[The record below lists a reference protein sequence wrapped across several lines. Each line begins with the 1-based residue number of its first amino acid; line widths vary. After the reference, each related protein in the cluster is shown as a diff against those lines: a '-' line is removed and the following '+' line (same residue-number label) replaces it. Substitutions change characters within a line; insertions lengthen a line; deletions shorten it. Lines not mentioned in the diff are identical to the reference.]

1 MRRCPWRPY
10 GIVLALALAAS
21 GVAACGSSNKTTTAG
36 SPATTA
42 ATTTAS
48 TSSAASAPGT
58 IPTGSVAVA
67 AGRPITRTAFDHWL
81 SIAARAQASAK
92 TPAIDPSD
100 PPAFTDCIAQI
111 RKLDPSLAKD
121 STKQLKAD
129 CSELFAALSSQVM
142 SFLITSDW
150 FEADAARRKLLP
162 SSAQLDAAYNT
173 QKRQA
178 FPTESGFEAFLAK
191 TGQTAADVRFRVLV
205 NEAGQRLLA
214 REKGTQSA
222 RNTALTN
229 EVKHLYLAGTQCEPL
244 VVMADCGNDRG

>member
-1 MRRCPWRPY
+1 M
-10 GIVLALALAAS
+10 LALALAAP
-21 GVAACGSSNKTTTAG
+21 GVAACGGSSKTTTAT
-36 SPATTA
+36 SAATTA
-42 ATTTAS
+42 AGTTATTAS
-48 TSSAASAPGT
+48 TSSAGSAPGT
-58 IPTGSVAVA
+58 TPAGSVAVA

-81 SIAARAQASAK
+81 AIAAKAQASAK

-100 PPAFTDCIAQI
+100 PPAFTGCIAQI
-111 RKLDPSLAKD
+111 RKADPSLAKD
-121 STKQLKAD
+121 SSKQLKAD
-129 CSELFAALSSQVM
+129 CTELFAALSSQVM

-150 FEADAARRKLLP
+150 FEADAARLKLLP

-178 FPTESGFEAFLAK
+178 FPTESGFQAFLAK
-191 TGQTAADVRFRVLV
+191 TGQTEADVRFRVLV

-229 EVKHLYLAGTQCEPL
+229 EVKHLYLAGTRCAPL
-244 VVMADCGNDRG
+244 VVMADCGNDQG